1 MGRHLKN
8 DRIRTAGSGAVMPF
22 GPTSLRPLTPVSG
35 DFRFNTDTNLVEVYY
50 SSQWNTLTREG
61 LVTITKDT
69 FTGDGATTTFT
80 MTKSY
85 LPGQETQIIAVV
97 GNIFQNP
104 GVAFTFAGPG
114 STTQIEFTS
123 APPFGQ
129 TVIVLHGFASTV
141 AA

>member
-8 DRIRTAGSGAVMPF
+8 DRIRTAGSGTVMPF
-22 GPTSLRPLTPVSG
+22 GPTSLRPLTPISG

-50 SSQWNTLTREG
+50 SAQWNTLTREG
-61 LVTITKDT
+61 PVDITKDT
-69 FTGDGATTTFT
+69 FTGDGFTTTFT

-85 LPGQETQIIAVV
+85 SPGQETRIIVVV

-104 GVAFTFAGPG
+104 GVAYTVSG
-114 STTQIEFTS
+114 TTITFTS

>member
-50 SSQWNTLTREG
+50 SAQWNTLTREG
-61 LVTITKDT
+61 PVDITKDT
-69 FTGDGATTTFT
+69 LPNDGFTTTFT

-85 LPGQETQIIAVV
+85 SPGQETRIIVVV

-104 GVAFTFAGPG
+104 GVAYTVSG
-114 STTQIEFTS
+114 TTITFTS

>member
-8 DRIRTAGSGAVMPF
+8 DRIRTAGSGAVIPF

-50 SSQWNTLTREG
+50 SGQWNTLSREG
-61 LVTITKDT
+61 PVDVTKDT
-69 FTGDGATTTFT
+69 FTGDNSTTTFT
-80 MTKSY
+80 MSKSY
-85 LPGQETQIIAVV
+85 SSGQETRIIAVV

-104 GVAFTFAGPG
+104 GVAYTVNGTAI
-114 STTQIEFTS
+114 TFTS

>member
-50 SSQWNTLTREG
+50 SGGWNTLTREG
-61 LVTITKDT
+61 PVDITKDT
-69 FTGDGATTTFT
+69 FTGDGTTTTFT

-85 LPGQETQIIAVV
+85 APGQETRIIAVV

-104 GVAFTFAGPG
+104 GVAYTVSG
-114 STTQIEFTS
+114 TTITFTS

-129 TVIVLHGFASTV
+129 TVIVLHGYASTV

>member
-22 GPTSLRPLTPVSG
+22 GPTSLRPLTPISG

-50 SSQWNTLTREG
+50 SGVWNTLTREG
-61 LVTITKDT
+61 PVDITKDT
-69 FTGDGATTTFT
+69 FTGDGSTVAFT

-85 LPGQETQIIAVV
+85 SAGQETRIIAVV

-104 GVAFTFAGPG
+104 GVAYTFSG
-114 STTQIEFTS
+114 TTITFTS

>member
-8 DRIRTAGSGAVMPF
+8 DRIKTAGYAAVLPF
-22 GPTSLRPLTPVSG
+22 GPTSLRPTTPVPG
-35 DFRFNTDTNLVEVYY
+35 EVRFNTDTNLVEVYY
-50 SSQWNTLTREG
+50 SGQWNTLTREG
-61 LVTITKDT
+61 PVTITKDT
-69 FTGDGATTTFT
+69 FTGDNFSTQFT
-80 MTKSY
+80 MTKNYS
-85 LPGQETQIIAVV
+85 PGDETKVIAVV

-104 GVAFTFAGPG
+104 GVAFNFPGPG
-114 STTQIEFTS
+114 SSSQIVFTS

>member
-22 GPTSLRPLTPVSG
+22 GPTSLRPLTPISG

-50 SSQWNTLTREG
+50 SAQWNTLTREG
-61 LVTITKDT
+61 PVNVTKDT
-69 FTGDGATTTFT
+69 FTGDGFTTPFT
-80 MTKSY
+80 MSQSY
-85 LPGQETQIIAVV
+85 SAGQETRIIVVV

-104 GVAFTFAGPG
+104 GVAYTVSG
-114 STTQIEFTS
+114 TTITFTS

-129 TVIVLHGFASTV
+129 TVIVLHGYASTV

>member
-22 GPTSLRPLTPVSG
+22 GPTSLRPLTPISG

-50 SSQWNTLTREG
+50 SAQWNTLTREG
-61 LVTITKDT
+61 PVDITKDT
-69 FTGDGATTTFT
+69 FTGDGFTTTFT

-85 LPGQETQIIAVV
+85 SPGQETRIIVVV

-104 GVAFTFAGPG
+104 GVAYTVSG
-114 STTQIEFTS
+114 TTITFTS

>member
-22 GPTSLRPLTPVSG
+22 GPTSLRPLTPISG

-50 SSQWNTLTREG
+50 SAQWNTLTREG
-61 LVTITKDT
+61 PVDITKDT
-69 FTGDGATTTFT
+69 FTGDGSTVAFT

-85 LPGQETQIIAVV
+85 SAGQETRAIAVV

-104 GVAFTFAGPG
+104 GVAYTFSG
-114 STTQIEFTS
+114 TTITFTS

>member
-22 GPTSLRPLTPVSG
+22 GPTSLRPLTPISG

-50 SSQWNTLTREG
+50 SAQWNTLTREG
-61 LVTITKDT
+61 PIDITKDT
-69 FTGDGATTTFT
+69 FTGDGSTTLFT

-85 LPGQETQIIAVV
+85 LPGQETRIIAVV

-104 GVAFTFAGPG
+104 GVAFTFSGPG
-114 STTQIEFTS
+114 LTTQLAFTS

>member
-22 GPTSLRPLTPVSG
+22 GPTSLRPLTPISG

-50 SSQWNTLTREG
+50 SGVWNTLTREG
-61 LVTITKDT
+61 PVDITKDT
-69 FTGDGATTTFT
+69 FTGDGSTVAFT

-85 LPGQETQIIAVV
+85 SAGQETRIIAVV

-104 GVAFTFAGPG
+104 GVAYTVSG
-114 STTQIEFTS
+114 TTITFTS

>member
-22 GPTSLRPLTPVSG
+22 GPTSLRPLTPISG

-50 SSQWNTLTREG
+50 SAQWNTLTREG
-61 LVTITKDT
+61 PVNVTKDT
-69 FTGDGATTTFT
+69 FTGDGTTVAFT

-85 LPGQETQIIAVV
+85 SAGQETRTIVVV

-104 GVAFTFAGPG
+104 GVAYTVSG
-114 STTQIEFTS
+114 TTITFTS

-129 TVIVLHGFASTV
+129 TVIVLHGYASTV

>member
-22 GPTSLRPLTPVSG
+22 GPTSLRPLTPISG

-50 SSQWNTLTREG
+50 SAQWNTLTREG
-61 LVTITKDT
+61 PVDITKDT
-69 FTGDGATTTFT
+69 FTGDGTTVAFT
-80 MTKSY
+80 ITKSY
-85 LPGQETQIIAVV
+85 LPGQETRIIAVV

-104 GVAFTFAGPG
+104 GVAYTVSG
-114 STTQIEFTS
+114 TTITFTS

>member
-8 DRIRTAGSGAVMPF
+8 DRIRTAGSGTVMPF
-22 GPTSLRPLTPVSG
+22 GPTSLRPLTPISG

-50 SSQWNTLTREG
+50 SAQWNTLTREG
-61 LVTITKDT
+61 PVDIIKDT
-69 FTGDGATTTFT
+69 FTGDGFTTTFT

-85 LPGQETQIIAVV
+85 SPGQETRIIVVV

-104 GVAFTFAGPG
+104 GVAYTVSG
-114 STTQIEFTS
+114 TTITFTS

>member
-22 GPTSLRPLTPVSG
+22 GPTSLRPLTPISG

-50 SSQWNTLTREG
+50 SAQWNTLTREG
-61 LVTITKDT
+61 PVNVTKDT
-69 FTGDGATTTFT
+69 LTGDGTTVAFT
-80 MTKSY
+80 MSKNYSA
-85 LPGQETQIIAVV
+85 GQETRIIAVV

-104 GVAFTFAGPG
+104 GVAYTVSG
-114 STTQIEFTS
+114 TTITFTS

-129 TVIVLHGFASTV
+129 TVIVLHGYASTV